1 MKKHMWKVLSLAC
14 AAALL
19 AGCGGGKGGKPTP
32 QGSSSDSSSTPVVT
46 LTLDEA
52 IAQFL
57 GESELTVPSL
67 DEYELDWDIFYSYSN
82 KMYFIEGLASE
93 DHEAEYLE
101 LIGETAWVSIN
112 DDTWYPVEEYGYLY
126 ADKAEDPTFVI
137 TFFDS
142 VEGFYF
148 DLSRYDGEAGD
159 LDVSDVDTSWYVD
172 YTYKGYE
179 KTDAF
184 PQAQLDAFLGTDKAI
199 TDLEADTYL
208 YATSE
213 AYTDEDGYYNPKAF
227 NIVVEGDKVSD
238 YAAALT
244 AQGFAMEEVWT
255 QDFDWETWE
264 YVNVLA
270 GYQGFDADHQLVIY
284 VTLDDQENTAV
295 AAYDFSDV
303 YTDTLTTNTDWTE
316 SEKALMTEYL
326 GEVLPFFQMGEG
338 YVVENTPDD
347 SYPYL
352 SITDNYFEDR
362 TQKVIDILLA
372 NGFKAD
378 DTYLESHGL
387 TVYVKD
393 NKSVYMEVWPGYSNG
408 NDFQIY
414 YEPSRFV
421 AATSIEIDDGAELN
435 IVAGSIYNLTATL
448 APEECDSTYA
458 FSIKENTAAA
468 SITPEGRLTI
478 AENAEPGTDI
488 VVTATTSEGLTDTI
502 TVHVVADVLTGI
514 TLNAESVRLSP
525 GKTFDIEITPSPIG
539 ASLSATPTYEWIPAN
554 GATGV
559 SVNELGRITVAP
571 ETEVGVQGKVVVHVG
586 ELTAQLNVLIVDSAV
601 TDHVDSQ
608 ALGLT
613 KGTTTYAGYDLAA
626 DGAYYSAYCA
636 CNKDGAIQFRMKDGA
651 SGMVGAGVDG
661 RTIKSL
667 TVSFNTATGGSSQK
681 RAIKV
686 FASNT
691 AFEITDMYSGEMEP
705 LTEIVFDASEL
716 TKTFTFTE
724 KYAYVGFISLDG
736 AVYLD
741 SIDFVWE
748 A

>member
-19 AGCGGGKGGKPTP
+19 AGCGGGKGGKTTP
-32 QGSSSDSSSTPVVT
+32 EGTSSDSSSTPVVT
-46 LTLDEA
+46 LTIDEA

-67 DEYELDWDIFYSYSN
+67 DEYELDWDIFYSYSS
-82 KMYFIEGLASE
+82 KMYFIEGIASK
-93 DHEAEYLE
+93 DHETEYLE

-126 ADKAEDPTFVI
+126 ADNADDPTFVI

-172 YTYKGYE
+172 YTYKGFE

-213 AYTDEDGYYNPKAF
+213 AYTDEDGYYNPKSF
-227 NIVVEGDKVSD
+227 NIVVEGDKASD

-255 QDFDWETWE
+255 QDIDWDTWE
-264 YVNVLA
+264 YVDVLA

-284 VTLDDQENTAV
+284 VSLDDQENTTV
-295 AAYDFSDV
+295 AACDFSDI

-338 YVVENTPDD
+338 YVVENNPDD

-352 SITDNYFEDR
+352 GITDNYFEDR
-362 TQKVIDILLA
+362 TQGVIDILLA

-393 NKSVYMEVWPGYSNG
+393 NKTAYLEVWPGYANG

-458 FSIKENTAAA
+458 FSIEENTAAA

-554 GATGV
+554 AATGV

-626 DGAYYSAYCA
+626 DGAYYSAHCA
-636 CNKDGAIQFRMKDGA
+636 CNQDGAIQFRMKDGA

-681 RAIKV
+681 RAIKI

>member
-19 AGCGGGKGGKPTP
+19 AGCGGGKGGKTTP
-32 QGSSSDSSSTPVVT
+32 QGTSSDSSTPLHT
-46 LTLDEA
+46 ITLDEA
-52 IAQFL
+52 IVQFL
-57 GESELTVPSL
+57 SDTEFVVPSL
-67 DEYELDWDIFYSYSN
+67 DEYELDWDIYYSAANSAYYIS
-82 KMYFIEGLASE
+82 G
-93 DHEAEYLE
+93 EAAGNYETEYVE
-101 LIGETAWVSIN
+101 LMDETTWLSLN
-112 DDTWYPVEEYGYLY
+112 DDTQYGHLY
-126 ADKAEDPTFVI
+126 GDNADEPNIAINFYDFTGG
-137 TFFDS
+137 FFFS
-142 VEGFYF
+142 IA
-148 DLSRYDGEAGD
+148 RNDGQTGE
-159 LDVSDVDTSWYVD
+159 LDVTGVDTSWYVD
-172 YTYKGYE
+172 YINEGGYE

-184 PQAQLDAFLGTDKAI
+184 PQELLNSFLGVDKTL
-199 TDLEADTYL
+199 TDLEAETYVYL
-208 YATSE
+208 ATD
-213 AYTDEDGYYNPKAF
+213 AYVDEEGYLNPKTF
-227 NIVVEGDKVSD
+227 QMVFEGDQATAIVET
-238 YAAALT
+238 LT
-244 AQGFAMEEVWT
+244 AQGFGMEEVW
-255 QDFDWETWE
+255 DSWFGFDIF
-264 YVNVLA
+264 L
-270 GYQGFDADHQLVIY
+270 GYQGFDAGHQLLAFVD
-284 VTLDDQENTAV
+284 TDEQENTMVSLYAFH
-295 AAYDFSDV
+295 DI
-303 YTDTLTTNTDWTE
+303 YTDALTTNTDWTE

-352 SITDNYFEDR
+352 DISDNYFEDR
-362 TQKVIDILLA
+362 TQEVIDVLLA

-378 DTYLESHGL
+378 DSYAADNDGL
-387 TVYVKD
+387 IVYVKD

-408 NDFQIY
+408 NDFQVY

-448 APEECDSTYA
+448 APEECDSTYT
-458 FSIKENTAAA
+458 FSIEENTAA

-514 TLNAESVRLSP
+514 TLNAESVHLIP

-601 TDHVDSQ
+601 TDHVDGT
-608 ALGLT
+608 ALGMT
-613 KGTTTYAGYDLAA
+613 EGSSTYGGHELAA
-626 DGAYYSAYCA
+626 DGAYYVAQCA
-636 CNKDGAIQFRMKDGA
+636 NTKNTVQIRSKNSN
-651 SGMVGAGVDG
+651 SGIVGAGNDG
-661 RTIKSL
+661 RTIKSVTL
-667 TVSFNTATGGSSQK
+667 AFNTETEVPNQE
-681 RAIKV
+681 RAVEIY
-686 FASNT
+686 ASNT
-691 AFEITDMYSGEMEP
+691 AFEIEDMYSGEMEP
-705 LTEIVFDASEL
+705 LTKIVFDSSEL
-716 TKTFTFTE
+716 TKSFTFTE
-724 KYAYVGFISLDG
+724 KYAYVGLRSANG